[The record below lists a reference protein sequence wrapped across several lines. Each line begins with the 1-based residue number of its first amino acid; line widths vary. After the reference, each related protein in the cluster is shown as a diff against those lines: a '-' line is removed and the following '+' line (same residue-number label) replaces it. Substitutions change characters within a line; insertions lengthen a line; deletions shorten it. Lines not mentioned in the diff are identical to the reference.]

1 MFVPGCVLPLKLI
14 WVSPLKSFGTA
25 LEKEEEF
32 SEAPQLLEAFSQL
45 EANCSRL
52 DRPASDQLDRTAL
65 LQEALVDSSQLLRVF
80 QEADTPDVL
89 VSIAAFQELETG
101 PEEKVSAAALQL
113 LCAAALQLP

>member
-52 DRPASDQLDRTAL
+52 DRPA
-65 LQEALVDSSQLLRVF
+65 
-80 QEADTPDVL
+80 
-89 VSIAAFQELETG
+89 
-101 PEEKVSAAALQL
+101 
-113 LCAAALQLP
+113 

>member
-1 MFVPGCVLPLKLI
+1 M
-14 WVSPLKSFGTA
+14 LKSVGTA

-52 DRPASDQLDRTAL
+52 DRPACDQLDKTAL

-80 QEADTPDVL
+80 HEADNPDALDSTP
-89 VSIAAFQELETG
+89 AYQELETG
-101 PEEKVSAAALQL
+101 PEAKVSTAELQL
-113 LCAAALQLP
+113 LCAAVLQLP